1 MTAHTSVSIDDDG
14 RRHFTS
20 PNAKGPFATAIEC
33 GPMLVI
39 SGQGG
44 FAADGSIPD
53 GIAAQTH
60 ATLHNVRTILEDCGW
75 ELSDLVQVTCYLADI
90 DEWAAMNSEYAD
102 FFADQPHVP
111 TRTAIGVAGLPLG
124 LRVEMTCVAARNSP
138 TAR

>member
-75 ELSDLVQVTCYLADI
+75 ELSDLVQLTCYLADI
-90 DEWAAMNSEYAD
+90 DEWAAMNSAYAD